1 MPTQVWDCTEGGS
14 GPESYTEDGAMVRA
28 GALCGGQGWGPEQFH
43 VHREF
48 GTVILDTLGGALYR
62 EGGKPVQRVW

>member
-28 GALCGGQGWGPEQFH
+28 GALCGGQGWGPVQE
-43 VHREF
+43 
-48 GTVILDTLGGALYR
+48 TP
-62 EGGKPVQRVW
+62 GKE